1 MPDREQIIET
11 IADTLPEI
19 IRRIL
24 ESRPLHRGEFDI
36 TLAQMRAMRAIGSQG
51 ACTMGELA
59 GRLGISLSAATG
71 LADRLVQQGMI
82 ERKPDPQ
89 DRRIVRVET
98 SSAGRRTHAAIHKE
112 KQRLM
117 AAALAKVT
125 RPALERMAE
134 SLALLSACLEAN
146 APEKK
151 EKKS

>member
-1 MPDREQIIET
+1 MRGREQIIET

-36 TLAQMRAMRAIGSQG
+36 TLAQMRAMGAIGSQG

-98 SSAGRRTHAAIHKE
+98 SKSGQRAHAAMHKE
-112 KQRLM
+112 KQRMM
-117 AAALAKVT
+117 AAALERVT
-125 RPALERMAE
+125 RSDLERMAE
-134 SLALLSACLEAN
+134 SLALLRACLEVN
-146 APEKK
+146 PPEKK

>member
-1 MPDREQIIET
+1 MHGREQIIEK

-19 IRRIL
+19 MRRIV
-24 ESRPLHRGEFDI
+24 ESRPLRRGEFDI
-36 TLAQMRAMRAIGSQG
+36 TLAQMRTMRMIGSG
-51 ACTMGELA
+51 EACTMGELA

-71 LADRLVQQGMI
+71 LVDRLVQQGMI

-98 SSAGRRTHAAIHKE
+98 SKSGRRAHAAMHKE

-117 AAALAKVT
+117 AAALAGVS
-125 RPALERMAE
+125 RPELERIAD
-134 SLALLSACLEAN
+134 SLTLLSAHLEASS
-146 APEKK
+146 PEKK

>member
-1 MPDREQIIET
+1 MPGREQIIET

-19 IRRIL
+19 MRRII
-24 ESRPLHRGEFDI
+24 ESRPLHQGEFDI
-36 TLAQMRAMRAIGSQG
+36 TLAQMRAMGAIGSQG

-71 LADRLVQQGMI
+71 LADRMVQQGLI

-89 DRRIVRVET
+89 DRRIVRVEV
-98 SSAGRRTHAAIHKE
+98 SKSGRRAHASMHKE

-117 AAALAKVT
+117 AAALGKLSHGE
-125 RPALERMAE
+125 LERMAD
-134 SLALLSACLEAN
+134 SLTLLRACLEVN
-146 APEKK
+146 PPEKK

>member
-19 IRRIL
+19 MRRII
-24 ESRPLHRGEFDI
+24 ESRPLHRGEFDV
-36 TLAQMRAMRAIGSQG
+36 TLAQMRAMRVIGSQG

-89 DRRIVRVET
+89 DRRIVRVEI
-98 SSAGRRTHAAIHKE
+98 SKIGKRTHAAMHKE

-117 AAALAKVT
+117 AAALAKVS
-125 RPALERMAE
+125 RPELEQIAD
-134 SLALLSACLEAN
+134 SLALLEA
-146 APEKK
+146 ALAASLPEKK
-151 EKKS
+151 EKAS

>member
-1 MPDREQIIET
+1 MAHREQIIEI
-11 IADTLPEI
+11 IANTLPEI
-19 IRRIL
+19 MRRII

-36 TLAQMRAMRAIGSQG
+36 TLAQMRTMGAIGFQG

-71 LADRLVQQGMI
+71 LTDRLVQQGMI

-89 DRRIVRVET
+89 DRRIVRVEV
-98 SSAGRRTHAAIHKE
+98 SKIGRRTHAAMHKE

-125 RPALERMAE
+125 RPELEQIAD
-134 SLALLSACLEAN
+134 SLALLKDCLEAN
-146 APEKK
+146 APEKM